1 MVPLDAV
8 SSLKYFVPEIV
19 LVVTLMGVLVFD
31 LISKN
36 RAAWERRVVIVLPSL
51 FGLMIALFFSV
62 YIYFS
67 VKGPDPSVAVGLFS
81 NMVAYDGFGN
91 LLRILF
97 IVTAIIILLFTLE
110 SRELRSVHHGELMV
124 LLLTV
129 TVALIWMANSINLMM
144 VYLALETVSVASYIM
159 VGYLKTDRLSNEAS
173 LKYILFG
180 AVSTGT
186 MLFGLSL
193 LYGLAGSLDLHEIR
207 AALANEQAVASSG
220 PALMVIIVLVLAGI
234 GFKMATVPF
243 HFWCPDVYTGAPT
256 PVTAL
261 LSVGPKVAG
270 FAVLVRFFYGGMAS
284 PTGEETWAMVGSV
297 DWQTILMGVSIIT
310 MTLGNIA
317 ALRQTNLK
325 RLLAYSSIAHAGY
338 IMMGAVALSDRGIQA
353 MLAYV
358 VVYLFM
364 NLGAFLV
371 IIVVHNST
379 GSFDIKDYAGTWR
392 RSPMLTIVM
401 GVFLFSLM
409 GIPPFAGF
417 LAKWY
422 VFAAVIRA
430 GLVWLAVIGVVNSAI
445 GAFYYIK
452 ILKTMFIE
460 GSDTPEPSSKLE
472 FHPIY
477 AGLLFVLVVPNII
490 GLLLWGYLDDVTKI
504 SKTLLDVM

>member
-1 MVPLDAV
+1 MDRLDAV
-8 SSLKYFVPEIV
+8 SSLKYFVPEV
-19 LVVTLMGVLVFD
+19 VLVFTLMAVLVAD

-36 RAAWERRVVIVLPSL
+36 RATWERRLVIVLPSL
-51 FGLMIALFFSV
+51 FGLVVALYYAIRAPEVAPIA
-62 YIYFS
+62 
-67 VKGPDPSVAVGLFS
+67 LFS

-97 IVTAIIILLFTLE
+97 IFTAIIILLFTIE
-110 SRELRSVHHGELMV
+110 SRELRSVHHGELLV

-144 VYLALETVSVASYIM
+144 MYLALETVSVASYIM

-186 MLFGLSL
+186 MLFGMSL
-193 LYGLAGSLDLHEIR
+193 LYGLAGSLDLYEIR
-207 AALANEQAVASSG
+207 AALASEQAVASSG

-284 PTGEETWAMVGSV
+284 PTEEATWTMVGSV
-297 DWQTILMGVSIIT
+297 DWQTILMGISVIT

-317 ALRQTNLK
+317 ALLQTNLK

-338 IMMGAVALSDRGIQA
+338 IMMGAVALSDRGIKA

-379 GSFDIKDYAGTWR
+379 GSFDIKDYAGIWR
-392 RSPMLTIVM
+392 RSPMLTIIM
-401 GVFLFSLM
+401 GIFLFSLM

-422 VFAAVIRA
+422 VFAAVIQA
-430 GLVWLAVIGVVNSAI
+430 DLLWLAVIGVVNSAI

-452 ILKTMFIE
+452 ILKTMFME
-460 GSDTPEPSSKLE
+460 DSDSEEPSSKLE
-472 FHPIY
+472 LHPIY

-490 GLLLWGYLDDVTKI
+490 GLLLWGYLDRVTEYSQK
-504 SKTLLDVM
+504 LLDVM

>member
-1 MVPLDAV
+1 MDRLDAV
-8 SSLKYFVPEIV
+8 SSLKYFVPEV
-19 LVVTLMGVLVFD
+19 VLVFTLMAVLVAD

-36 RAAWERRVVIVLPSL
+36 RATWERRLVIVLPSL
-51 FGLMIALFFSV
+51 FGLVVAL
-62 YIYFS
+62 YYAIRA
-67 VKGPDPSVAVGLFS
+67 PEAAPMALFS

-97 IVTAIIILLFTLE
+97 IVTSIIILLFTIE
-110 SRELRSVHHGELMV
+110 SRELRSVHHGELLV

-129 TVALIWMANSINLMM
+129 TVALIWMANSINLLMIF
-144 VYLALETVSVASYIM
+144 LALETVSVASYIM

-186 MLFGLSL
+186 MLFGMSL
-193 LYGLAGSLDLHEIR
+193 LYGLTGSLDLFEIR
-207 AALANEQAVASSG
+207 AALMSEQAVASSG

-284 PTGEETWAMVGSV
+284 PSGPAGEGTWTMVGSV
-297 DWQTILMGVSIIT
+297 DWQTILMGISILT

-317 ALRQTNLK
+317 ALLQTNLK

-338 IMMGAVALSDRGIQA
+338 IMMGAVALSDRGIKA

-379 GSFDIKDYAGTWR
+379 GSFDIKGLRGYLAPFAHTDDRHGSLSLLLDGHPPLRRLPREVVCLRRRDPRRFLVVGRHRRPEQRDWRLLLHQDIENHVHRRIRYAGGFVATRAPSHIRGFAFRSR
-392 RSPMLTIVM
+392 R
-401 GVFLFSLM
+401 
-409 GIPPFAGF
+409 A
-417 LAKWY
+417 
-422 VFAAVIRA
+422 
-430 GLVWLAVIGVVNSAI
+430 
-445 GAFYYIK
+445 
-452 ILKTMFIE
+452 
-460 GSDTPEPSSKLE
+460 
-472 FHPIY
+472 
-477 AGLLFVLVVPNII
+477 
-490 GLLLWGYLDDVTKI
+490 
-504 SKTLLDVM
+504 